1 MKKLLLTI
9 GLLFSGYV
17 QAQEYIDDSKF
28 EDAIHEKSAFGDDET
43 SIVVIEFWAQFNDA
57 NSFKDWDKVKGITH
71 YYRVDISKA
80 PEAKKDYRIRMA
92 PTIIIFKDGVDEEY
106 FKAGL
111 DLECPVDL
119 EELQEAIDEVKKAS
133 QF

>member
-1 MKKLLLTI
+1 MNSTGSTDLLKIALTLPGSYEISESDLSKTYYKKIEKEVFALI
-9 GLLFSGYV
+9 ENVIKDFDK
-17 QAQEYIDDSKF
+17 ID
-28 EDAIHEKSAFGDDET
+28 
-43 SIVVIEFWAQFNDA
+43 
-57 NSFKDWDKVKGITH
+57 GITH

-80 PEAKKDYRIRMA
+80 PKAKKDYRVRMA
-92 PTIIIFKDGVDEEY
+92 PTIFIFKDGIKEES

-119 EELQEAIDEVKKAS
+119 TELQETIDELKKSS

>member
-80 PEAKKDYRIRMA
+80 PKAKKDYRVRMA
-92 PTIIIFKDGVDEEY
+92 PTIFIFKDGIKEES

-119 EELQEAIDEVKKAS
+119 TELQETIDELKKSS